1 MKRAVPGV
9 MEIFKRAVIRLPQIT
24 RLLFLTLSLILA
36 ACNTNGDG
44 GGGY

>member
-9 MEIFKRAVIRLPQIT
+9 MEILNRPVVRFPQIT
-24 RLLFLTLSLILA
+24 RLLLLALSLMLA